1 MTRAFFLVLI
11 GVVLLACERPGSP
24 EQTRR
29 LAGQALQGTLAYPRS
44 TMVGVSAGEEAA
56 QLVMSSPDSV
66 TVIARWFLR
75 TLPMNHW
82 EVKRTLSDASGTVTI
97 YAEQNKRPLWLTLR
111 PSVGGPGTTYTMI
124 GVIPQ
129 DSAKARDSTKAK

>member
-1 MTRAFFLVLI
+1 MIRAALVLCI
-11 GVVLLACERPGSP
+11 VAALLGCDRPGSP

-44 TMVGVSAGEEAA
+44 TMVSVSAGEEAA

-66 TVIARWFLR
+66 TVVARWFVRALG
-75 TLPMNHW
+75 MNNW
-82 EVKRTLSDASGTVTI
+82 EVKRTLSDPNGTVTI

-111 PSVGGPGTTYTMI
+111 PNVGGPGTTYTMI
-124 GVIPQ
+124 GVIPK
-129 DSAKARDSTKAK
+129 DSVKP

>member
-1 MTRAFFLVLI
+1 MTRAVCVVLVCAA
-11 GVVLLACERPGSP
+11 LLACERPGSP

-44 TMVGVSAGEEAA
+44 TMVSVSAGEEAA

-66 TVIARWFLR
+66 TTVARWFLR
-75 TLPMNHW
+75 ALGMNNW
-82 EVKRTLSDASGTVTI
+82 EVKRTLSDPNGTITI
-97 YAEQNKRPLWLTLR
+97 YAEQDKRPLWLTLR
-111 PSVGGPGTTYTMI
+111 PNVGGPGTTYTMI

-129 DSAKARDSTKAK
+129 DSAHANDSAKAK

>member
-1 MTRAFFLVLI
+1 MTRAALLILVCAA
-11 GVVLLACERPGSP
+11 LLACERPGSP

-44 TMVGVSAGEEAA
+44 TMVNVAAGEEAA

-66 TVIARWFLR
+66 TVVARWFVRALG
-75 TLPMNHW
+75 MNNW
-82 EVKRTLSDASGTVTI
+82 DVKRNLSDASGTVTI

-111 PSVGGPGTTYTMI
+111 PNVGGPGTTYTMV
-124 GVIPQ
+124 GVIPK
-129 DSAKARDSTKAK
+129 DSVKP